1 MLPPLRATPERPDA
15 AARRGSSIGK
25 RNASARNGCGNGGTP
40 PPYAYR
46 RRIDELGPLEKRNK
60 QYRHQCR
67 RAVAFVA
74 YDAAQLYPI
83 DVAVADVLL
92 DVTHGGTRDY
102 RTTEARIA
110 ARLPPRR
117 DGQAV
122 SKRVASDA
130 LDRLRAAG
138 LVDWDHG
145 TAADFYDEKRR
156 TLLDGRWQGP
166 PTYRLLIPKPLHDH
180 ILESEAAARSETW
193 RQQEPP
199 AAPATTSSATS
210 GMSPRE
216 RDRRQAQSNAAAVA
230 NAAGTGRFEEG
241 LHAITRH
248 LPRRPRAARRGPPPV
263 QAELEATAAPRNR
276 TGQATP
282 T

>member
-1 MLPPLRATPERPDA
+1 MRPSSLADLLPPLRSAPQRPDA
-15 AARRGSSIGK
+15 AARRGSSIGE
-25 RNASARNGCGNGGTP
+25 RNSGARNGCGNGGTP
-40 PPYAYR
+40 PPWAYR
-46 RRIDELGPLEKRNK
+46 RRIDELGPLETRSK
-60 QYRHQCR
+60 QYRHQYR
-67 RAVAFVA
+67 RAVAYLA

-117 DGQAV
+117 DGRAV

-130 LDRLRAAG
+130 LDRLRDAG

-156 TLLDGRWQGP
+156 ALLNGRWQGP

-180 ILESEAAARSETW
+180 ILESEAAARSQTW
-193 RQQEPP
+193 RNKNHQRRLDTP
-199 AAPATTSSATS
+199 AGKDP
-210 GMSPRE
+210 SPRE
-216 RDRRQAQSNAAAVA
+216 QERRQAQSAAAALA
-230 NAAGTGRFEEG
+230 NAAGTASFDAG
-241 LHAITRH
+241 LDAILSAYSDDPELLAVARQQFQH
-248 LPRRPRAARRGPPPV
+248 SWRPRGP
-263 QAELEATAAPRNR
+263 T
-276 TGQATP
+276 
-282 T
+282 